1 MEVANVVRLRPGR
14 LLVGALALLGA
25 VSAAADRV
33 PPGSEQEIRERLE
46 PFGSLCRAGED
57 CGGASEGAASA
68 GGSATA
74 GGDARSGEAV
84 YNQFCATCHAAGV
97 AGAPMLDDAGAWE
110 PRLAKGMDTLWDH
123 TLNGFNAMPAKG
135 TCMNCSDDE
144 LRGALEFIVDEVE

>member
-1 MEVANVVRLRPGR
+1 MANVVRLRPGR
-14 LLVGALALLGA
+14 LLIGALALLGA

-33 PPGSEQEIRERLE
+33 PPGSEQEIRDRLT

-57 CGGASEGAASA
+57 CGGGEGAASTA
-68 GGSATA
+68 SA

-84 YNQFCATCHAAGV
+84 YDQFCATCHAAGV
-97 AGAPMLDDAGAWE
+97 AGAPVLDDAQAWE

-135 TCMNCSDDE
+135 TCMDCSDDE
-144 LRGALEFIVDEVE
+144 LRAALDYIVEEVE